1 MKYLKLFLLLL
12 FCSSSL
18 VVSADFYFCS
28 LDAGEIPWDRTY
40 WDNHG
45 RREGWLYKPK
55 NNPRKQKALNVVNR
69 RVINIPSVV
78 DVYVQWNVIGNVNS
92 AGKWTVVGI
101 GYQTFAD
108 CIYAEEINLPPTVKQ
123 IGDQAFLNCKKMTSI
138 KLPDALEKIS
148 PNAFEGCSSL
158 KEIIIGK
165 NGQKNNAGYYTIGGI
180 LCRNDEMICFPEG
193 LLDSSNGYEL
203 TVPSQMTNIAENSFA
218 NNQKITKVTITKGT
232 IGNGAF
238 KNCPNLRE
246 VVLGEGVTT
255 IGESAF
261 EGCLAL
267 EKVNIPS
274 SMKRLSKRTF
284 YGCLSLSSVSVTEG
298 LEEIETSA
306 FENCATLQ
314 SINIPKSLTKLGTNA
329 FKGCSELR
337 TVAFPAAG
345 KVKKI
350 EEGTFSFCENIR
362 ELKFPT
368 GLKSVETN
376 AFLGCTSLSRVTV
389 NADMEYIYRYA
400 FMGCSNLTTINI
412 PKSTTIY
419 KETFIDCPKLNLK
432 R

>member
-1 MKYLKLFLLLL
+1 MKHLKHLLLLL
-12 FCSSSL
+12 FCSSAL
-18 VVSADFYFCS
+18 WAYADFYFCT
-28 LDAGEIPWDRTY
+28 LDAGEVPFDRTY
-40 WDNHG
+40 WDNRG

-55 NNPRKQKALNVVNR
+55 NNPREQKALNVINR

-78 DVYVQWNVIGNVNS
+78 EVYDQWNFIGNVNS
-92 AGKWTVVGI
+92 AGKWTIVGI

-108 CIYAEEINLPPTVKQ
+108 CIYAEEINLPPTIKQ
-123 IGDQAFLNCKKMTSI
+123 IGDQAFLNCKKLTTINLPTS
-138 KLPDALEKIS
+138 LEKIS
-148 PNAFEGCSSL
+148 ANAFEGCSSL
-158 KEIIIGK
+158 REILIGK
-165 NGQKNNAGYYTIGGI
+165 NGQKNNAGYYTMDGI
-180 LCRNDEMICFPEG
+180 LCLNNEIICFPEG
-193 LLDSSNGYEL
+193 LLDASNGYEL
-203 TVPSQMTNIAENSFA
+203 TIPSQMTRIAENAFA
-218 NNQKITKVTITKGT
+218 NNQKITKLTITKGT

-246 VVLGEGVTT
+246 VVLGEGVTE

-267 EKVNIPS
+267 EKINIPTS
-274 SMKRLSKRTF
+274 VKKLSKRIF
-284 YGCLSLSSVSVTEG
+284 YGCLSLSSVSVAEG

-306 FENCATLQ
+306 FENCVKLPLIT
-314 SINIPKSLTKLGTNA
+314 IPKSLTKLSTNA

-337 TVAFPAAG
+337 TVVFPSAG
-345 KVKKI
+345 KVKNI
-350 EEGTFSFCENIR
+350 EEGTFSFCESIK

-368 GLKSVETN
+368 GLKSIDTN
-376 AFLGCTSLSRVTV
+376 AFLGCTSLSKVTV